1 MFAFSLV
8 TQTHTAL
15 NILQFWQNV
24 QGEAVGLPTR
34 PITSV
39 HEVAKSQHQAKHL
52 QYTLT
57 ILESLAHTHT
67 AHTHEMKT

>member
-1 MFAFSLV
+1 MMFAFTPA

-15 NILQFWQNV
+15 NVLQLWQNV
-24 QGEAVGLPTR
+24 QGEAVGLPSR

-57 ILESLAHTHT
+57 ILQSLVHTHNV
-67 AHTHEMKT
+67 HK

>member
-1 MFAFSLV
+1 MFAFTLV

-15 NILQFWQNV
+15 NVLQFWQNV
-24 QGEAVGLPTR
+24 QGEAVGLPSR

-39 HEVAKSQHQAKHL
+39 HEVAKSQHEAKHL

-57 ILESLAHTHT
+57 ILESLVHTCN
-67 AHTHEMKT
+67 THR